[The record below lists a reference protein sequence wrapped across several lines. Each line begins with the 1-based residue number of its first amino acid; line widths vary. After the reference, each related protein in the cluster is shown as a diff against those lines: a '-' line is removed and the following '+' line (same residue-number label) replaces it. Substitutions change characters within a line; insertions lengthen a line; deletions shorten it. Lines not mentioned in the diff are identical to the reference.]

1 MKVWEVKRLEG
12 GIMKRRVIRWM
23 REETSEAMKGLFW
36 IVEDQLSHGVS
47 VHIVQLWSVF
57 NKNKLHYKSHE
68 FKSMVDM
75 LTQQHNF
82 VVLI

>member
-1 MKVWEVKRLEG
+1 VKVWEVKRLEG

-47 VHIVQLWSVF
+47 EHIVQLW
-57 NKNKLHYKSHE
+57 
-68 FKSMVDM
+68 
-75 LTQQHNF
+75 
-82 VVLI
+82 